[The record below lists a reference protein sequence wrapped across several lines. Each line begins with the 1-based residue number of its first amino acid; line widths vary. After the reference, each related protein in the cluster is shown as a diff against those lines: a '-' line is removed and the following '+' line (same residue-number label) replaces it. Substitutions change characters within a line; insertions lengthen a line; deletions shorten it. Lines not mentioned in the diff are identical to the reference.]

1 LKPKTKSIIL
11 FVLTGLFL
19 FAANYAQADL
29 VKCGGPTAG
38 EQACTIADLIKT
50 IVAIINLLFS
60 WAWLVSTLLIVW
72 GGWGMVT
79 AGGNAENI
87 EGAKTVFKQ
96 AVIGF
101 FLIMASFVLINFVI
115 GILFG
120 DGRGAGAAFVE
131 VFSQFKLKP

>member
-1 LKPKTKSIIL
+1 M
-11 FVLTGLFL
+11 VLMSGLFL

-29 VKCGGPTAG
+29 VKCGGPG
-38 EQACTIADLIKT
+38 ETPCTIPDLIKT
-50 IVAIINLLFS
+50 VVAIINFLLS

-87 EGAKTVFKQ
+87 DGAKTTFKQ

-101 FLIMASFVLINFVI
+101 FLIMASYILINFVAS
-115 GILFG
+115 ILFG
-120 DGRGAGAAFVE
+120 TGQDQAGTLENLFG
-131 VFSQFKLKP
+131 QFNLIP